1 MDKESKLL
9 SQVSSGKVLFVILTI
24 GITWVILRWLRGIFG
39 RLEHQNPRLR
49 FLARRVEPPLRIL
62 VWFAALLVCLEVLAP
77 SQNAFVAALGS
88 AALAIALGA
97 QDLIKNLIGG
107 LVIVA
112 DRPYQNGDSVKIG
125 EAQGEVEHIGLRST
139 KVMTSTG
146 VRVTIPNAEVLSR
159 FTYNASGGVPECVVT
174 TALNVPHG
182 ADPALLLRVGRELA
196 IACPYTHLGH
206 GIEVEIN
213 DNDPRLQVLKL
224 SISAYVYD
232 HRYTSAMQ
240 TDILRRARRE
250 LVACGVLQNSGAMHA
265 SA

>member
-9 SQVSSGKVLFVILTI
+9 SQVSTGKVLFVILAI
-24 GITWVILRWLRGIFG
+24 GVTWIILRWLRGIFG

-139 KVMTSTG
+139 KVTTSTG

-159 FTYNASGGVPECVVT
+159 FTYNASGASPS
-174 TALNVPHG
+174 AL
-182 ADPALLLRVGRELA
+182 
-196 IACPYTHLGH
+196 
-206 GIEVEIN
+206 
-213 DNDPRLQVLKL
+213 
-224 SISAYVYD
+224 
-232 HRYTSAMQ
+232 
-240 TDILRRARRE
+240 
-250 LVACGVLQNSGAMHA
+250 
-265 SA
+265 

>member
-24 GITWVILRWLRGIFG
+24 GVTWIILRWLRGIFG

-146 VRVTIPNAEVLSR
+146 VRVTIPNAEVLSK
-159 FTYNASGGVPECVVT
+159 FTYNASSGVPGCVVT
-174 TALNVPHG
+174 TALNVPHE
-182 ADPALLLRVGRELA
+182 ADPGLLVRVGRELA

-206 GIEVEIN
+206 GIQVEIN

-250 LVACGVLQNSGAMHA
+250 LVACGVLQNSGTMHV